1 MVIKCYPF
9 LHIDYAFFC
18 KRETEHVDFVRIILL
33 TLWGKLQYNPHQ
45 WGTCFSVYKWGMAV
59 HYIATD
65 LCLSVV
71 SRNVSVS

>member
-18 KRETEHVDFVRIILL
+18 KRETELVNFVRIILL

-45 WGTCFSVYKWGMAV
+45 WGTCLFVNKWSMAV
-59 HYIATD
+59 TLHSNRS
-65 LCLSVV
+65 LLECRKSK
-71 SRNVSVS
+71 R